1 MSVHINEVLDYLDTH
16 LVCRNAD
23 GMDSLLGMLC
33 EAYMRFNNT
42 DSEEIRYLFG
52 DLGQMLD
59 SFSVEEA
66 RRMLS
71 TICDLCASH
80 EVVAFSQGVLVGMQ
94 LMTEVNWLP

>member
-16 LVCRNAD
+16 LVCRNAN
-23 GMDSLLGMLC
+23 GMDSLLGTLC

-42 DSEEIRYLFG
+42 DNEEIRHLFG
-52 DLGQMLD
+52 DLGQLLD
-59 SFSVEEA
+59 SVSTGDAKRILSV
-66 RRMLS
+66 
-71 TICDLCASH
+71 ICDLCASR